1 MWAKVPWTC
10 LHSII
15 QHYLGSLQDPPLH
28 KNCFILSLHENKFF
42 GFEWEWPCRSQ
53 LPTETSPMAALDV
66 LRLACRPIA
75 AEGRVL
81 VWTSTERGEG
91 RSFAGSTLVL
101 ASGPRAWWRNPV
113 CSSTKRYSV
122 LAREE
127 TTVNFPRA
135 TVVGPRLHIERKP
148 SADAMSPQG
157 SPSGCLRENL
167 EPTLRCRRVTRSMR
181 HHCAPPRR
189 L

>member
-42 GFEWEWPCRSQ
+42 GFEWEWPCRRQ
-53 LPTETSPMAALDV
+53 LPTETSPKAVLEG
-66 LRLACRPIA
+66 LRLGCRPVT

-91 RSFAGSTLVL
+91 RSITGSTLVL
-101 ASGPRAWWRNPV
+101 AQGPRALWRRSTPV
-113 CSSTKRYSV
+113 CSNPKRG
-122 LAREE
+122 LRQAREK
-127 TTVNFPRA
+127 A
-135 TVVGPRLHIERKP
+135 TDILPAP
-148 SADAMSPQG
+148 G
-157 SPSGCLRENL
+157 SILRGNL
-167 EPTLRCRRVTRSMR
+167 EPTPCRRRG
-181 HHCAPPRR
+181 PPVVA
-189 L
+189 